1 MDDGI
6 DVNDAEDSNVRIPL
20 EADQLIVHST
30 TEGQRCISHSD
41 ISCRFYAVFV
51 EIQHTTNNN

>member
-20 EADQLIVHST
+20 ESDQLIVHST
-30 TEGQRCISHSD
+30 TEGQTASY
-41 ISCRFYAVFV
+41 FT
-51 EIQHTTNNN
+51 Q